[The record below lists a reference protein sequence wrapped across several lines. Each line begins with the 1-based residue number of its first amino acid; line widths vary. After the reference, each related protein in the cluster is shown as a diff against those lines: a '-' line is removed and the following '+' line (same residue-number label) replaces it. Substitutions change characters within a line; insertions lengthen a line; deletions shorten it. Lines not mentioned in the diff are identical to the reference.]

1 LTHSKFGMRGYL
13 WSPDQLSLVFK
24 MDFIAS
30 FKMIKKVWR
39 YQSSYQKPLMEGQTI
54 QWTKWKGQTLIYKT
68 LHRKSRTKKT
78 GVNSDAL
85 EGLAAPA
92 PLVTP
97 IVLLITTWISSD
109 MEIMLDNSLIK
120 KILYVTTVILCI
132 YFLNTVVL

>member
-1 LTHSKFGMRGYL
+1 
-13 WSPDQLSLVFK
+13 
-24 MDFIAS
+24 
-30 FKMIKKVWR
+30 
-39 YQSSYQKPLMEGQTI
+39 
-54 QWTKWKGQTLIYKT
+54 
-68 LHRKSRTKKT
+68 
-78 GVNSDAL
+78 L